1 MRISDWSSDVCSSDL
16 LRERIVL
23 AEHYGQFRPG
33 QQFTDGLEHG
43 ARGPQMVVVPHGAY
57 RMGAGADDT
66 RADDIERPQHAIRF
80 DRGFAMSITEV
91 TVGDYRRFINA
102 TGRETRAQ
110 RRGYSM
116 AYDERSGNF
125 ARVSGVDWRSDY
137 ARSEEHPSE
146 LQSLMRTSY

>member
-1 MRISDWSSDVCSSDL
+1 
-16 LRERIVL
+16 
-23 AEHYGQFRPG
+23 
-33 QQFTDGLEHG
+33 
-43 ARGPQMVVVPHGAY
+43 
-57 RMGAGADDT
+57 
-66 RADDIERPQHAIRF
+66 
-80 DRGFAMSITEV
+80 MSITEV

-137 ARSEEHPSE
+137 AGAPAGEDLPVLHVSARDARSEEHTSE
-146 LQSLMRTSY
+146 LQSLMRISYAVFCLKKKKTQEGNTSSENAG

>member
-1 MRISDWSSDVCSSDL
+1 
-16 LRERIVL
+16 
-23 AEHYGQFRPG
+23 
-33 QQFTDGLEHG
+33 
-43 ARGPQMVVVPHGAY
+43 
-57 RMGAGADDT
+57 MGAGADDT

-110 RRGYSM
+110 RRGSSM

-137 ARSEEHPSE
+137 AGAPDGEDLPVLHGIARDAGAYAQGPSD
-146 LQSLMRTSY
+146 QRRQPSPSPAQAR

>member
-1 MRISDWSSDVCSSDL
+1 
-16 LRERIVL
+16 
-23 AEHYGQFRPG
+23 
-33 QQFTDGLEHG
+33 
-43 ARGPQMVVVPHGAY
+43 MVVVPHGAY

-116 AYDERSGNF
+116 ASDERSGNF

-137 ARSEEHPSE
+137 AGAPASEASSAERRVGKEGGS
-146 LQSLMRTSY
+146 TSCTRGWPRQ